1 MFGKYKQGISVI
13 ILITVFILVVATPL
27 KSVIKMILMAAAL
40 VIIALNSR
48 GNAYYA
54 KANKIINSRN
64 MSKIDEAVMLYM
76 KAVKAGISANY
87 QLMAGTIILQHGNI
101 EEGKKI
107 LSSLTD
113 DGNKDIRCVAKLSLS
128 MYYWIKRD
136 LKKAIELCVEVKDEG
151 YRNQNLYVNLATYYL
166 CSGNQKQFQKTIK
179 EASSNNMSSVPLID
193 LQAAYY
199 MLQGDWNAAGGLMTR
214 LFKQVTPSF
223 PDPYV
228 HMAQIKLHYG
238 NVKEAIEYLK
248 SGLDSIFSNTVL
260 FKKKELAD
268 MLAGLENE
276 DTRLAWADGINSSTS
291 ILIDGKL
298 PEIVHPSEKCSDLLL
313 PGYPAEPEFKLQKD
327 TPSIIARNVNEDDER
342 DVDTDLNEQDEIWL
356 KKHSQN

>member
-13 ILITVFILVVATPL
+13 ILITVFVLVVITPL
-27 KSVIKMILMAAAL
+27 ATMIKMILMAAAL
-40 VIIALNSR
+40 VIIVLNSR

-54 KANKIINSRN
+54 KANKIINSRD

-76 KAVKAGISANY
+76 KAVKAGISTNY
-87 QLMAGTIILQHGNI
+87 QLMAGTIILQHGDI

-107 LSSLTD
+107 LSTLTD
-113 DGNKDIRCVAKLSLS
+113 DKSKEIRCVAKLSLS
-128 MYYWIKRD
+128 MYYWIKKD
-136 LKKAIELCVEVKDEG
+136 MKKAIELCAEVKDEG

-166 CSGNQKQFQKTIK
+166 CSDNQKQFQKTLK
-179 EASSNNMSSVPLID
+179 EASSSNMLSVPLID

-199 MLQGDWNAAGGLMTR
+199 IMQGNWNTAGGLLTK

-238 NVKEAIEYLK
+238 NIKDAMEYLK
-248 SGLDSIFSNTVL
+248 SGLDCIFSNTVL
-260 FKKKELAD
+260 FQKKELED
-268 MLAGLENE
+268 MLRGLEDE
-276 DTRLAWADGINSSTS
+276 DTRLAWADGINSSTK
-291 ILIDGKL
+291 ILIGGKL
-298 PEIVHPSEKCSDLLL
+298 PEIVPASKKCSDLLL
-313 PGYPAEPEFKLQKD
+313 PGYPAEPEFKLDKD
-327 TPSIIARNVNEDDER
+327 APDIISRNLDEDDER

-356 KKHSQN
+356 KKHSQK